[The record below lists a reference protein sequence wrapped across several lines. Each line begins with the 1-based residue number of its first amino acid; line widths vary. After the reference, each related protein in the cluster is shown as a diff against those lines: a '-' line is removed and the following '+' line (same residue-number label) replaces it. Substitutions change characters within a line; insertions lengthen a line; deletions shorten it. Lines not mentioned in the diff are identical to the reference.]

1 MSRRPSL
8 LEGAIRVGGDPNEK
22 IREPELTLIYDLD
35 DPGMMRGE
43 NIIRDDN
50 HITTTRDPNRRL
62 IRSKSHRSR
71 RMAIR
76 TDEDE
81 EKALFVLYK
90 LFEESLSRT
99 AKETARPRVVGC
111 TIGQMQQTHKEDSSR
126 LWSNIRQ
133 WFSDNP
139 SDEDRHTA
147 ANLTGAFT
155 TVSLHLL
162 CKHSDPPLD
171 VLMDLIES
179 APEAGSYIDDH
190 GWLPLHYACAQG
202 ACEEVLKVLIQNNP
216 MAVSAK
222 DNRLR
227 TPLHFAF
234 FKSGSENIVTT
245 TSTEE
250 EMIRHSKTVEILIA
264 CDSAVA
270 QIADEKGRL
279 PLHFAAAYGSSITA
293 LKGLIR
299 AYPESVNRMED
310 MGRTPLHYVMANA
323 HGMMSPATLQLL
335 LEYSNKKNIHT
346 ADFEGNL
353 PFHLLSERAAKYNAF
368 DGSPSRQNVEKCLN
382 IFLNMKP
389 PPAPIPEFFTAL
401 QSLPQWLRDSVV
413 TNAYVQD
420 ILHKNVSRRFPTL
433 ILLMDLYSYA
443 LIISCFSIA
452 ANEHIRLR
460 SEDAELRPQNTGTI
474 VACFIGSSYFLV
486 REILDVISMI
496 SLGTFKSW
504 FFDLTNWFDVLV
516 IGLVYYYCGAMI
528 RVEQDIDVIRTG
540 DSEDD
545 FRTGAIVTLL
555 ALWIA
560 VINFMKTT
568 SLDFAVFFETMKNVL
583 SQLYTFLVA
592 LLVFLIF
599 FAQMFH
605 VVFRKETVCSEPC
618 MKQSKFPH
626 CDFQSSLM
634 KVFTMMVGE
643 IEDIYQDK
651 LVAQLLYF
659 AFACLVVVLFSNIL
673 IAIVVES
680 HSHIKNERAE
690 ILFWSNRLY
699 FVSEMV
705 AVASLGRS
713 LICQLTC
720 LCCCIQSNAYTESAT
735 HEDQAPSNRS
745 NHNNSHEQAK
755 YEEETGQ
762 GLFREVWHELMLFV
776 QEDSLEDLTLSEF
789 LLSLF
794 LRCLVCILLIP
805 LWLLGGVI
813 SAGWLWPPQVRE
825 FLSAG
830 SRLTSPSCSVPLVQM
845 GSEIHRLT
853 HDVIEMSS
861 KMRLDIDRV
870 RTDFEDIN
878 IDVEEY
884 KKACTAD
891 ITEIK
896 EAMSILLE
904 TYEVGGAQGT
914 DYDQQSQHAQ
924 VLSNETDFER

>member
-1 MSRRPSL
+1 MPRRPSL
-8 LEGAIRVGGDPNEK
+8 LEGAIRDGGDPNEK
-22 IREPELTLIYDLD
+22 TREPDLSLIYELEET
-35 DPGMMRGE
+35 GMGLGMRAE
-43 NIIRDDN
+43 HFIEDN
-50 HITTTRDPNRRL
+50 ETTRSSNRKLLR
-62 IRSKSHRSR
+62 KTSHRSR
-71 RMAIR
+71 RFTIPN
-76 TDEDE
+76 DEHE
-81 EKALFVLYK
+81 EDTLFALYK
-90 LFEESLSRT
+90 LFEESLNRT
-99 AKETARPRVVGC
+99 ANEMAVPPRV
-111 TIGQMQQTHKEDSSR
+111 IGNISERQQQIHRDDSSL

-133 WFSDNP
+133 WFSDHP
-139 SDEDRHTA
+139 GDEDRHTA
-147 ANLTGAFT
+147 ASLTGEFST
-155 TVSLHLL
+155 LSLHLL

-171 VLMDLIES
+171 VVREVIES
-179 APEAGSYIDDH
+179 APEAGSSVDDH

-202 ACEEVLKVLIQNNP
+202 VCEEVLKILIQNNP
-216 MAVSAK
+216 LAVSAK

-234 FKSGSENIVTT
+234 FKSGSENNVTS

-250 EMIRHSKTVEILIA
+250 EMIRHSKAVKILIN
-264 CDSAVA
+264 CNSAVA
-270 QIADEKGRL
+270 QIVDEKGRL

-293 LKGLIR
+293 LKGLVR

-323 HGMMSPATLQLL
+323 HGMMSPTTLQLL
-335 LEYSNKKNIHT
+335 LEFSNKNNIHT
-346 ADFEGNL
+346 ADFEGKL
-353 PFHLLSERAAKYNAF
+353 PFHLLSERAAKYKAL
-368 DGSPSRQNVEKCLN
+368 DHSPSRQNVEKCLN
-382 IFLNMKP
+382 IFLNKKP
-389 PPAPIPEFFTAL
+389 PPAPIPEFFMAL

-452 ANEHIRLR
+452 SNKHIKLR
-460 SEDAELRPQNTGTI
+460 SEDPELGHQYTGTI
-474 VACFIGSSYFLV
+474 VACFLGSSYFLV

-504 FFDLTNWFDVLV
+504 LFDLTNWFDILV
-516 IGLVYYYCGAMI
+516 IGLTYYYCGAMI
-528 RVEQDIDVIRTG
+528 RIEQDIEAFRTG
-540 DSEDD
+540 DSDD
-545 FRTGAIVTLL
+545 NFRTGAIVTLV

-560 VINFMKTT
+560 VINFMKTS

-592 LLVFLIF
+592 LLVILIF

-605 VVFRKETVCSEPC
+605 IVFRKEAVCSEAC

-651 LVAQLLYF
+651 LVAQLLYL

-705 AVASLGRS
+705 AVTSVGRS
-713 LICQLTC
+713 LICQLKC
-720 LCCCIQSNAYTESAT
+720 LFCCFQANPYTEAAT
-735 HEDQAPSNRS
+735 DEDQVPSNIS
-745 NHNNSHEQAK
+745 NRIHSHDQAN
-755 YEEETGQ
+755 YDEETGQ
-762 GLFREVWHELMLFV
+762 NLLREVWQELVLFV
-776 QEDSLEDLTLSEF
+776 REDSVEDLTISEF

-805 LWLLGGVI
+805 LWLLGGAI

-830 SRLTSPSCSVPLVQM
+830 TRLSSPSRSVPLNQI

-853 HDVIEMSS
+853 QDVTEMSS
-861 KMRLDIDRV
+861 KMKLDIDRV
-870 RTDFEDIN
+870 RKDFEDVN
-878 IDVEEY
+878 IDVEEF
-884 KKACTAD
+884 KKSCTAD
-891 ITEIK
+891 IIEIK

-904 TYEVGGAQGT
+904 TYEIGVQGT
-914 DYDQQSQHAQ
+914 DYDQQPTQI
-924 VLSNETDFER
+924 LSNEIDLER